1 MLYTDYSIAG
11 QYEASP
17 NLADRL
23 AESGFVVIDN
33 FLYAQ
38 EVSSLLSR
46 FAEIEEAGDFYR
58 AGIGRMQQHQVDRTV
73 RGDRIYWIDGN
84 GIDTPEQQLL
94 QRMYAL
100 MDHLN
105 RACFLGLKDIESHLA
120 YYPAGTFYK
129 RHSDRFR
136 QHSHRVLSFV
146 CYLNRNW
153 QPVDG
158 GVLRMYLADDT
169 IRDLEPLEGRLVVF
183 RSELEHEVLPTSRE
197 RYSITGWMLDQLA
210 SLTFL

>member
-1 MLYTDYSIAG
+1 MAGIASPFTDC
-11 QYEASP
+11 YEAGP
-17 NLADRL
+17 DIAERLADT
-23 AESGFVVIDN
+23 GFVVIDN
-33 FLYAQ
+33 YLSIQ
-38 EVSSLLSR
+38 EVSAILQR
-46 FAEIEEAGDFYR
+46 FKDIEQAGEFNR
-58 AGIGRMQQHQVDRTV
+58 AGIGRKQQHQVDRTV
-73 RGDRIYWIDGN
+73 RGDRVHWIDGN
-84 GIDTPEQQLL
+84 GADTPEQRLL

-100 MDHLN
+100 VQHLN
-105 RACFLGLKDIESHLA
+105 RTCFLGMKDIEAHMA

-129 RHSDRFR
+129 RHTDRFR

-153 QPVDG
+153 QPIDG
-158 GVLRMYLADDT
+158 GVLRMYMPDDT
-169 IRDLEPLEGRLVVF
+169 ISDLEPLEGRLVVF